1 MRILDRAPTRPLP
14 PTPDEDSTLIVRK
27 VSQAQTQSCTVF
39 PLLQTK
45 IFSYKGQFWRRQNT
59 TASEQI
65 FGEDK

>member
-27 VSQAQTQSCTVF
+27 VSQAQTQSYTVY

-45 IFSYKGQFWRRQNT
+45 IFSYKGQFLRRQS
-59 TASEQI
+59 TAASVKI
-65 FGEDK
+65 FSEDK